1 MDSDKRKSI
10 LYDRQASRE
19 ENDLLISRMDS
30 VFQAAKLRNTL
41 FDKPEDLSL
50 IHILTLPTRS

>member
-41 FDKPEDLSL
+41 FDLSL
-50 IHILTLPTRS
+50 IHI